1 MSTNITV
8 IKNGDKGIEAFEPA
22 KIKAAIEKSATRV
35 GVELSDTQKD
45 RVVEIVEDI
54 IASKALNQVTV
65 EQLHSFVEMALDD
78 ASPVTA
84 KSYRQYRDF
93 KAQFAKM
100 MNRVANFAE
109 TVMYRG
115 DRENANKDSSLVSTQ
130 NALIASEFG
139 KEMYINQFLTAIERS
154 AEAKGFIYLH
164 DKDKRLFTINCCLF
178 LMGVLL
184 KNGFEMGNDWYNEPC
199 TLDVAFDVISDIV
212 LSAASQQYGGFTIP
226 QIDFLLE
233 PYAKKTYE
241 KTYKKRMKEYKELGV
256 DIEKAKQKAEEA
268 AMEQVEY
275 EFRQGFQGWEM
286 KFNTV
291 GSSRGD
297 YPFVTVTSGLNTSRF
312 GVLCN
317 VTMFKVHMEGQ
328 GAPGKKRPVLFP
340 KYVYLYDKETNG
352 SGPVYE
358 AAFECSSKTMYPDWL
373 SLSGEGYVPSMY
385 KKYKKVV
392 SPMGCRAFLSPY
404 YERGGFEPADEND
417 VPVFEGRFNAG
428 AISLNLPLIYL
439 DAKARGVDFM
449 KELDY
454 YLEMIRQLHIKTKAF
469 LGEKR
474 ASINPLGFTQGG
486 FYGGNLRPEQKLKES
501 KKLMEATTY
510 SFGITALNEL
520 QQAYNGKSIAEDGE
534 FALEVLQHIN
544 RKVNEYKQADHILYA
559 IYGTPAESL
568 CGKQIKQ
575 MREYVRENMEQL
587 EAAGYTVRHTGD
599 GDYVIDGVC
608 DKEYVSNSFHCHVTE
623 DITPIQKQDSEN
635 RFWNLCNGGKIQY
648 IRYPLGYNKKAMR
661 TLIDRAMDLGFYE
674 GENLA
679 LNYCDD
685 CGYEQIDMADVCPKC
700 GSRNITKI
708 DRMNG
713 YLAFS
718 RVHGATRL
726 NDAKMA
732 EIKDRKSM

>member
-184 KNGFEMGNDWYNEPC
+184 KNGFEMGNDWYNEPG

-297 YPFVTVTSGLNTSRF
+297 YPFVTVTSGLNTSR
-312 GVLCN
+312 
-317 VTMFKVHMEGQ
+317 
-328 GAPGKKRPVLFP
+328 P
-340 KYVYLYDKETNG
+340 
-352 SGPVYE
+352 
-358 AAFECSSKTMYPDWL
+358 
-373 SLSGEGYVPSMY
+373 
-385 KKYKKVV
+385 
-392 SPMGCRAFLSPY
+392 
-404 YERGGFEPADEND
+404 
-417 VPVFEGRFNAG
+417 
-428 AISLNLPLIYL
+428 
-439 DAKARGVDFM
+439 
-449 KELDY
+449 
-454 YLEMIRQLHIKTKAF
+454 
-469 LGEKR
+469 
-474 ASINPLGFTQGG
+474 
-486 FYGGNLRPEQKLKES
+486 
-501 KKLMEATTY
+501 
-510 SFGITALNEL
+510 
-520 QQAYNGKSIAEDGE
+520 
-534 FALEVLQHIN
+534 
-544 RKVNEYKQADHILYA
+544 
-559 IYGTPAESL
+559 
-568 CGKQIKQ
+568 
-575 MREYVRENMEQL
+575 
-587 EAAGYTVRHTGD
+587 
-599 GDYVIDGVC
+599 
-608 DKEYVSNSFHCHVTE
+608 
-623 DITPIQKQDSEN
+623 
-635 RFWNLCNGGKIQY
+635 
-648 IRYPLGYNKKAMR
+648 
-661 TLIDRAMDLGFYE
+661 
-674 GENLA
+674 
-679 LNYCDD
+679 
-685 CGYEQIDMADVCPKC
+685 
-700 GSRNITKI
+700 
-708 DRMNG
+708 
-713 YLAFS
+713 
-718 RVHGATRL
+718 
-726 NDAKMA
+726 
-732 EIKDRKSM
+732 

>member
-8 IKNGDKGIEAFEPA
+8 IKNGDKGTEMFEAK
-22 KIKAAIEKSATRV
+22 KIKAAIVKSANRV
-35 GVELSDTQKD
+35 GVDLSETQKD
-45 RVVEIVEDI
+45 RVVVIVEDI
-54 IASKALNQVTV
+54 ITSKAIREVTV
-65 EQLHSFVEMALDD
+65 DQLHSYVEMALDD
-78 ASPVTA
+78 VSPVTA

-100 MNRVANFAE
+100 MSRVADFAE
-109 TVMYRG
+109 KIMYRG

-139 KEMYINQFLTAIERS
+139 KEMYINQFLTAIEKS
-154 AEAKGFIYLH
+154 AESKGFIYIH

-178 LMGVLL
+178 LMGILL
-184 KNGFEMGNDWYNEPC
+184 KNGYEMGNEWYNEPT
-199 TLDVAFDVISDIV
+199 TLDVAFDVIADIA
-212 LSAASQQYGGFTIP
+212 LSAPSQQYGGFTIP
-226 QIDFLLE
+226 QVDFILE
-233 PYAKKTYE
+233 PYAKKTYT
-241 KTYKKRMKEYKELGV
+241 KTYNERMKEYKELGV
-256 DIEKAKQKAEEA
+256 DPEIAKAKADKV
-268 AMEQVEY
+268 AMEQVAY
-275 EFRQGFQGWEM
+275 DFKQGFQGWEM

-291 GSSRGD
+291 SSSRGD
-297 YPFVTVTSGLNTSRF
+297 YPFITVTSGLNTSKF
-312 GVLCN
+312 GVMCN
-317 VTMFKVHMEGQ
+317 VIMFNVHKEGQ
-328 GAPGKKRPVLFP
+328 GKAGKKRPVLFP
-340 KYVYLYDKETNG
+340 KYVFLYDKETNG
-352 SGPVYE
+352 SGPVFD
-358 AAFECSSKTMYPDWL
+358 AALECSAKTMYPDWL

-428 AISLNLPLIYL
+428 VVSLNLPLIYL
-439 DAKARGVDFM
+439 DSKSRGVNFM
-449 KELDY
+449 EELDY
-454 YLEMIRQLHIKTKAF
+454 YLEMIRQIHIKTKAY

-486 FYGGNLRPEQKLKES
+486 FYGGNLKPEQKLKES

-520 QQAYNGKSIAEDGE
+520 QEAYNGKSIAEDGA

-544 RKVNEYKQADHILYA
+544 CKVDEFKHEDHILYA

-575 MREYVRENMEQL
+575 LREYVRENMEQL
-587 EAAGYTVRHTGD
+587 ETVGYHVDRTENGE
-599 GDYVIDGVC
+599 YVIKGIC

-623 DITPIQKQDSEN
+623 DITAIEKQDSEN

-648 IRYPLGYNKKAMR
+648 VRYPVGYNKKAMKS
-661 TLIDRAMDLGFYE
+661 LIERAMDLGFYE
-674 GENLA
+674 GVNLA

-685 CGYEQIDMADVCPKC
+685 CGHEEVDMGDTCPCC
-700 GSRNITKI
+700 GSHNITKI